1 MRSLQ
6 PFQIGKVIK
15 TMCGIVGVI
24 GLPKDETLNRILL
37 LLTLQQNRGQQG
49 SGVYLV
55 EFSSGQ
61 HPFHLNAP
69 GLVNRLVTTIE
80 ETVAHGWPE
89 PVGDI
94 GIGHVRYSTSGSD
107 DVSCLQPQVADID
120 GDRIVFAFNGN
131 LVSWKQRALDLGL
144 PLGTTDTLF
153 ILELLKRSNPALTTI
168 ERIRTVCETL
178 KGAFS
183 AVIIWGEHLYAV
195 RDPACFRPLWLGK
208 LNGGWVIASED
219 GALRHAQAVVVRPIE
234 AGEIIAIGLS
244 GVEESVILSRQ
255 CKRQRC
261 TMEASYFSR
270 PDSSTTSLT
279 KSNGMVRYRHGRL
292 VARAWKASGC
302 MPIID
307 CIVPMV
313 ASGLSAG
320 IGVAQE
326 LGIELRLAINRNP
339 FVGRN
344 FLEGRQTAHRH
355 ISLKHSIDPFMV
367 EGKRVVVV
375 DDSLI
380 RGRTARTT
388 VSELRR
394 NGATAVHWIV
404 ATPPFR
410 ACCFYGLDTPFSQ
423 ELLAHRD
430 DETRDETALAADVA
444 RAIGADSV
452 FYLPLKDYYQ
462 SFSKPES
469 CCFSCF
475 SGEYPADNAPD
486 EDDLIGQRCDISPL
500 PLEC

>member
-1 MRSLQ
+1 
-6 PFQIGKVIK
+6 
-15 TMCGIVGVI
+15 MCGIVGVI
-24 GLPKDETLNRILL
+24 GLPQDETLSRILL

-49 SGVYLV
+49 SGIYLA
-55 EFSSGQ
+55 EFNSGQ
-61 HPFHLNAP
+61 HPFQLNVP
-69 GLVNRLVTTIE
+69 GLIYRLVTTIE

-244 GVEESVILSRQ
+244 GVEEAVILNRQ

-279 KSNGMVRYRHGRL
+279 KSNGMVDTGTAGWARAPGRL
-292 VARAWKASGC
+292 QAVCQLLTALFQWSRPASPPVSESPKNSVSSC
-302 MPIID
+302 
-307 CIVPMV
+307 
-313 ASGLSAG
+313 ASPSIETPLSAG
-320 IGVAQE
+320 TFWKVAK
-326 LGIELRLAINRNP
+326 LPTGTSASS
-339 FVGRN
+339 
-344 FLEGRQTAHRH
+344 TA
-355 ISLKHSIDPFMV
+355 
-367 EGKRVVVV
+367 
-375 DDSLI
+375 LI
-380 RGRTARTT
+380 R
-388 VSELRR
+388 S
-394 NGATAVHWIV
+394 W
-404 ATPPFR
+404 
-410 ACCFYGLDTPFSQ
+410 
-423 ELLAHRD
+423 
-430 DETRDETALAADVA
+430 
-444 RAIGADSV
+444 
-452 FYLPLKDYYQ
+452 
-462 SFSKPES
+462 SKVNES
-469 CCFSCF
+469 WS
-475 SGEYPADNAPD
+475 
-486 EDDLIGQRCDISPL
+486 
-500 PLEC
+500 